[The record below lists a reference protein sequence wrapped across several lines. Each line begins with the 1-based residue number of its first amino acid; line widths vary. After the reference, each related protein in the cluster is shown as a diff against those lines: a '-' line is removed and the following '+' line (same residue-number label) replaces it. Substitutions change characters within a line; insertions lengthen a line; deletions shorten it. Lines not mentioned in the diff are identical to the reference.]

1 MNEKYIFIH
10 GIEKNFV
17 SRGVKAGGIKRG
29 IPQIG
34 NVKKKKRPREREKGK
49 RERDYIFCGIHEVR
63 H

>member
-1 MNEKYIFIH
+1 MNGKYIFIH

-34 NVKKKKRPREREKGK
+34 NVQKKKAKGK
-49 RERDYIFCGIHEVR
+49 RKGQARERLHFLWYS
-63 H
+63 